1 MCQGKCTPAAC
12 QGACSPSEAQLR
24 QALHDIEALARQHL
38 TLVDGT
44 TNTLTPAQTALKVI
58 ATRAADG
65 LRPAPQ
71 LSLADKIR
79 QARAER
85 PHTFLVTP
93 RLIKRR
99 ADDGPI
105 SGQAVTDRM
114 VQICGCNG
122 RYDCD
127 CVSCENQARIELWT
141 EHNTKNK
148 EAA

>member
-58 ATRAADG
+58 ATSAADG
-65 LRPAPQ
+65 LRGATQPT
-71 LSLADKIR
+71 LAEKIR

-93 RLIKRR
+93 RLIRRR